1 VYADFLLIMGN
12 DGIVEAV
19 FKKHYIDLASQF
31 RNFLSVEGDASGTK
45 KEFSADDEGDL
56 SLVLAINK
64 MSSNQRGVKSVPPI
78 LVMKQV

>member
-1 VYADFLLIMGN
+1 MTISYSSWGEMGLLRLFL
-12 DGIVEAV
+12 
-19 FKKHYIDLASQF
+19 KKHYIDLASQF

>member
-1 VYADFLLIMGN
+1 MGLLRLFLKNTTSTWLLNSGTFYPLKVY
-12 DGIVEAV
+12 
-19 FKKHYIDLASQF
+19 
-31 RNFLSVEGDASGTK
+31 SGTK